1 VGNIMKSF
9 TEYLTE
15 SKKTYE
21 FKVKVAGDLEEGFVE
36 KLKTAMERF
45 SVVKLSKGKR
55 TPITETPLD
64 FPELKNVSVTN
75 FDVEI
80 NYPTTT
86 QVLENY
92 ISQVCGCSLGLI
104 RVRTAGQAAEDFQ
117 ETENRKEAEKPL
129 IGQCDFPDSN
139 HQDLVGEKKVSSF
152 LKDLS
157 KTKHGGEQYKG
168 VNDALLA
175 KSVPAEK
182 PAAAVEASAGVSPI
196 GSKAQKGKK

>member
-1 VGNIMKSF
+1 MKSF
-9 TEYLTE
+9 TDYLTE

-21 FKVKVAGDLEEGFVE
+21 FKVKIAGDISKEFEGN
-36 KLKTAMERF
+36 LKTAMERF

-55 TPITETPLD
+55 APITETPLD

-75 FDVEI
+75 FDVEV

-92 ISQVCGCSLGLI
+92 ISQVCGCSLSNI
-104 RVRTAGQAAEDFQ
+104 RVRTASQAAEDFQ
-117 ETENRKEAEKPL
+117 ETQNRKEAEKPL
-129 IGQCDFPDSN
+129 IGQCDPPPSN
-139 HQDLVGEKKVSSF
+139 HQDMMGDKQISSF

-168 VNDALLA
+168 VNDQLLA

-182 PAAAVEASAGVSPI
+182 APATIEASAGVSPI
-196 GSKAQKGKK
+196 GSKAQKGK